1 MQFSADGERLL
12 TEYVGQDTSEAW
24 TIQLATAK
32 VRKLGISGA
41 SVTAGGL
48 SRDGTTVLV
57 DDNGFLNSASAG
69 VVETL
74 PFTGG
79 KATVLVRHAV
89 FPSWNR

>member
-57 DDNGFLNSASAG
+57 DYNGFLNSASAG